1 MCHMMWPESMIRP
14 KHPRNLTR
22 RNLTRR
28 LGGNISRCILWR
40 LINDVVPGPRHNR
53 RVACRW
59 GSVDVAHVRQW
70 LCARTRARS
79 VCLHCIA
86 LSRVSGR
93 ARDVCVCVCARAHAR
108 ARAWRACVRACVR
121 DRAYV
126 VGCACVRA
134 CDQCEHRGQ
143 TEKIETDSDR
153 HNTWCMTS
161 ASSYGTS
168 SSPFGASGLCIH
180 SV

>member
-14 KHPRNLTR
+14 KHP

-93 ARDVCVCVCARAHAR
+93 ARDVCVCVCVCVCVRAR
-108 ARAWRACVRACVR
+108 ARA
-121 DRAYV
+121 
-126 VGCACVRA
+126 CACVR
-134 CDQCEHRGQ
+134 
-143 TEKIETDSDR
+143 
-153 HNTWCMTS
+153 
-161 ASSYGTS
+161 
-168 SSPFGASGLCIH
+168 
-180 SV
+180 V